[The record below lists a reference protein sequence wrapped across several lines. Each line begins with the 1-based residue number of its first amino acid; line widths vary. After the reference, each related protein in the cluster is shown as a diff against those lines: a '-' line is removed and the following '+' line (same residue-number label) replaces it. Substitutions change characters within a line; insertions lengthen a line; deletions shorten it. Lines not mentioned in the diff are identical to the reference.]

1 MSSFPDL
8 NPMWGVSKQEQ
19 AEEAPQRMEG
29 GVVLNDFYKDI
40 ENLVNKN
47 KIDNEFTI
55 RKQRIHDGVPHH
67 DKNEWFDL
75 PHNDEVPPDDNQ
87 WHMFTGGF
95 WDPHHNEFLYEIEK
109 RGLDSEI
116 NYKFINYLKT
126 GDCADI
132 MEANQIS
139 IHVSSGN
146 IYVGDLKTGE
156 TGDIIFDFLENQ
168 IDETKK
174 LILTVLRFKSSVTE
188 FVDKFLVSMDTKEQW
203 ELDVAVNKYSTFLV
217 ACYNRSYHTL
227 NGENPILLR
236 QQIYHGRFHD

>member
-75 PHNDEVPPDDNQ
+75 PHNDELPRTITNGICSPEDFGTLITMN
-87 WHMFTGGF
+87 FC
-95 WDPHHNEFLYEIEK
+95 K
-109 RGLDSEI
+109 R
-116 NYKFINYLKT
+116 
-126 GDCADI
+126 
-132 MEANQIS
+132 
-139 IHVSSGN
+139 
-146 IYVGDLKTGE
+146 
-156 TGDIIFDFLENQ
+156 
-168 IDETKK
+168 
-174 LILTVLRFKSSVTE
+174 
-188 FVDKFLVSMDTKEQW
+188 
-203 ELDVAVNKYSTFLV
+203 
-217 ACYNRSYHTL
+217 
-227 NGENPILLR
+227 
-236 QQIYHGRFHD
+236 